1 MLTIW
6 VQVFR
11 RLNMLGPQAP
21 VPDVGVVNLAPSLR
35 LPAYDG
41 PAPDVEAGNPN
52 IGTLYLIEKKNKM
65 TCKQQQFTPAELDT
79 LSRVY
84 EQQMVL
90 AFSLRNGIDE
100 LPRKTLQSIAGQVH
114 RVSALWQRAT
124 DKIPGLSGALPEGVQ
139 PVLSELQ
146 NEIGRID
153 QSGSNKLDMSWCT
166 QPFHAVFE
174 NCLAAFCREIRQ
186 HAKTQLLVVIFS
198 CLCQMTVTC
207 SKGHGTTYVL
217 RPCHAHASLLFPR
230 PFPAAS

>member
-1 MLTIW
+1 
-6 VQVFR
+6 
-11 RLNMLGPQAP
+11 MLGPQDP

-41 PAPDVEAGNPN
+41 PAPDTEAGNPN
-52 IGTLYLIEKKNKM
+52 IGTLYAIQKKNKM
-65 TCKQQQFTPAELDT
+65 TCKQQQFTPAELAT

-84 EQQMVL
+84 EQQMVI

-100 LPRKTLQSIAGQVH
+100 LPSKTLQTIAGQVH
-114 RVSALWQRAT
+114 RVSKLWQRAT
-124 DKIPGLSGALPEGVQ
+124 DIVPGLSGALPEGVQ
-139 PVLSELQ
+139 PVLADLQ

-153 QSGSNKLDMSWCT
+153 KSGTNKLDMDWCT

-198 CLCQMTVTC
+198 CLCQMTVTS

-217 RPCHAHASLLFPR
+217 GPCDAHASLPFSR
-230 PFPAAS
+230 PLAAAS